1 MSEPIIQAIDPNPSV
16 LYERDEA
23 RWVLIRLIDKY
34 QAAEAD

>member
-1 MSEPIIQAIDPNPSV
+1 MRTAICEV

-23 RWVLIRLIDKY
+23 RWVLIRLIGKY